1 MKKGENMNRKFRIR
15 EVLSMAG
22 LVLGF
27 MLFFAW
33 QAGAAENK
41 TLGNLQAAYNGES
54 NAHAKYLA
62 FAKKADEEGYGE
74 VASLFRATARAEQVH
89 LNSHAE
95 VIRKMGTEPKADIKT
110 PEVKST
116 RENLQAAIEGETYEK
131 TTMYPEFIAQAKTE
145 NNKDAVRS
153 FRYANTAE
161 GEHARLYGEAL
172 KNLDSLKGSKAKDFF
187 VCNICGYTV
196 TKVDFA
202 NCPSCGYPKDEYKKV
217 T

>member
-1 MKKGENMNRKFRIR
+1 MKRNLRVR
-15 EVLSMAG
+15 EALLTAG
-22 LVLGF
+22 LVLVF
-27 MLFFAW
+27 MLFYAR

-41 TLGNLQAAYNGES
+41 TLENLQAAYNGES

-74 VASLFRATARAEQVH
+74 VGSLFRAAARAEQVH

-95 VIRKMGTEPKADIKT
+95 VIRKMGAEPKADIKT
-110 PEVKST
+110 PAIKST
-116 RENLQAAIEGETYEK
+116 RENLQAAIDGETYEK
-131 TTMYPEFIAQAKTE
+131 TTMYPEFIAQAKAE
-145 NNKDAVRS
+145 DNKDALRS
-153 FRYANTAE
+153 FRYAKTAE

-187 VCNICGYTV
+187 VCQICGYTV
-196 TKVDFA
+196 TKIDFT
-202 NCPSCGYPKDEYKKV
+202 NCPSCGYPKEEYQKV